1 MKIIG
6 FAEKFYT
13 LWDYQKEVHYSTT
26 SDDKHVA
33 TGVTH
38 KYFYIK
44 NISKDIEKVKF
55 LFPYTPINDS
65 LKGMVRSW
73 ERTEKIDYPSEY
85 FPFGKLKGSLIA
97 ESDDVWQLNRLYEGY
112 DVRRKALARRR
123 LVELGEI
130 VRYDWE
136 EPIYDYNEETHVHTL
151 IGATKKKYIDKAGYE
166 AQLKEKQRLEEA
178 SKSEYLHNDG
188 DKVVLSLKKVK
199 EFSFE
204 TDFGRCYI
212 VTYQSEDGNTYYY
225 KGNSPKNEIKEDKF
239 SKVQGSVKHGEY
251 KGLKQTFLQR
261 MKLV

>member
-6 FAEKFYT
+6 FAGKFYT

-26 SDDKHVA
+26 AYYEYIA

-44 NISKDIEKVKF
+44 NISTDIEKVKS
-55 LFPYTPINDS
+55 LFPYTPIDDS
-65 LKGMVRSW
+65 LRGKVRSW
-73 ERTEKIDYPSEY
+73 EITEKIDYPSEY

-97 ESDDVWQLNRLYEGY
+97 ESDDVWQLNRLYEGF
-112 DVRRKALARRR
+112 DIRRKALARRR
-123 LVELGEI
+123 LIELGEI

-136 EPIYDYNEETHVHTL
+136 EPIYDYNEETDVKTL
-151 IGATKKKYIDKAGYE
+151 IGTTKKKYIDKQEYE

-178 SKSEYLHNDG
+178 SKIEYLHNNG
-188 DKVVLSLKKVK
+188 DKVVVSLKKIK

-204 TDFGRCYI
+204 TDFGYCYI
-212 VTYQSEDGNTYYY
+212 VTYQSEEGNTYYY

-239 SKVQGSVKHGEY
+239 IKVQGSVKHNEY

-261 MKLV
+261 IKLV